1 MSKEK
6 LIYYLVNGCCFLVML
21 FLLLVFCNTNNIVA
35 TYIRGLGVK
44 FWLIILTPVLFILLN
59 LLEKLSIKSNWED
72 HFVFINDLFKLLS
85 FILFITVIIMGIQNI
100 LDGLA
105 VFSLKLIFVVSLG
118 CSVFNIYYII
128 NGKDK

>member
-6 LIYYLVNGCCFLVML
+6 LIYYSVNGCCFLVML

-35 TYIRGLGVK
+35 AYISGLGVK

-59 LLEKLSIKSNWED
+59 LLEKLSIKNNWED

-105 VFSLKLIFVVSLG
+105 VFSLKLIFVVNLG

>member
-1 MSKEK
+1 
-6 LIYYLVNGCCFLVML
+6 ML

-35 TYIRGLGVK
+35 AYIRGLGVK

-59 LLEKLSIKSNWED
+59 LLEKLSIKNNWED

-128 NGKDK
+128 NEKDK

>member
-35 TYIRGLGVK
+35 AYIRGLGVK

-59 LLEKLSIKSNWED
+59 LLEKLSIKNNWED

-128 NGKDK
+128 NEKDK

>member
-35 TYIRGLGVK
+35 AYIRGLGVK
-44 FWLIILTPVLFILLN
+44 FWLIILTPMLFILLN
-59 LLEKLSIKSNWED
+59 LLEKLSIKNNWED

-128 NGKDK
+128 NEKDK

>member
-35 TYIRGLGVK
+35 AYISGLGVK

-59 LLEKLSIKSNWED
+59 LLEKLSIKNNWED

-105 VFSLKLIFVVSLG
+105 VFSLKLIFVVNLG

>member
-35 TYIRGLGVK
+35 AYIRGLRVK
-44 FWLIILTPVLFILLN
+44 IWLIILTPILFILLN
-59 LLEKLSIKSNWED
+59 LLEKLSIKNNWED

-105 VFSLKLIFVVSLG
+105 VFSLKLIFVISLG

-128 NGKDK
+128 NEKDK